1 MTGSELPLQ
10 TKRLTLRA
18 PDPDAAELVNAAIRD
33 SFPELSQWLPWASHV
48 PSVDETREHL
58 TNALAAL
65 HAGEDCGLFI
75 WDRTNDA
82 YVGAVGL
89 HARLV
94 DPTRREIGY
103 WIRTS
108 AAGRGYATEAVRAL
122 SHSALQHLP
131 LSGLEIHVHARNVPS
146 QKVALNAGFAYTGE
160 IAGRP
165 EPDGR
170 PARMLVYKLEAPRR
184 R

>member
-1 MTGSELPLQ
+1 
-10 TKRLTLRA
+10 
-18 PDPDAAELVNAAIRD
+18 
-33 SFPELSQWLPWASHV
+33 LPWADHL

-58 TNALAAL
+58 TNALAAF

-75 WDRTNDA
+75 WDRHSDA

-89 HARLV
+89 HARLA
-94 DPTRREIGY
+94 DRTRREIGY

-108 AAGRGYATEAVRAL
+108 AAGQGYATEAVRAL
-122 SHSALQHLP
+122 AHAALEHLP
-131 LSGLEIHVHARNVPS
+131 LSGVEIHVHARNVPS
-146 QKVALNAGFAYTGE
+146 QKVALNAGFVYTGE

-170 PARMLVYKLEAPRR
+170 PVRMLVYVLEASRR